1 MRFVRFSVSFSLAL
15 ALSQPAYAQ
24 QPDTVPGIGAIAR
37 EMPIDLWRYLSL
49 DTAIVLGGGGAAAGI
64 AHIWDDDLKQEVETS
79 VRLNDALQPGNTY
92 GSFPVQVVVGVG
104 MYTVGRLFDSSP
116 LGVAGADIMRAQFV
130 SQMWVQVLK
139 FSTQR
144 TRPDGSNDLS
154 FPSGHSASSFA
165 TAAVLQ
171 RHFGWKVGIPAF
183 VVAGYVATA
192 RVHDNRHYL
201 SDVVFGAA
209 MGIAGERTVMRSGR
223 YTVRVAP
230 AAGPKRASLMFVV
243 SPGA

>member
-1 MRFVRFSVSFSLAL
+1 
-15 ALSQPAYAQ
+15 
-24 QPDTVPGIGAIAR
+24 
-37 EMPIDLWRYLSL
+37 MPKDLWRFVSV
-49 DTAIVLGGGGAAAGI
+49 DTAIVLGVGGAAAGI

-92 GSFPVQVVVGVG
+92 GSFPFQVVIGVG
-104 MYTVGRLFDSSP
+104 MYSLGRAFDSSP

-130 SQMWVQVLK
+130 SQMWVQALK

-144 TRPDGSNDLS
+144 TRPDGSDDFS
-154 FPSGHSASSFA
+154 FPSGHSASAFA
-165 TAAVLQ
+165 TAAVLR
-171 RHFGWKVGIPAF
+171 RHFGWKAGIPAY
-183 VVAGYVATA
+183 VIAGYVATA
-192 RVHDNRHYL
+192 RVHDNRHHL

-223 YTVRVAP
+223 YRIRVAP
-230 AAGPKRASLMFVV
+230 SVGVGRKSASLVFIV